1 MERLTAPKPFAPSLT
16 DAIRAAAVRC
26 LARLARPARR
36 AEVRARV
43 LQQRTDAAAQA
54 EAREARR

>member
-1 MERLTAPKPFAPSLT
+1 MVNPTPKPFAPSLT
-16 DAIRAAAVRC
+16 DRIAEVAVRC

-54 EAREARR
+54 SAREASR

>member
-1 MERLTAPKPFAPSLT
+1 MVTPAPKPFAPSLT
-16 DAIRAAAVRC
+16 DAIRAAATRC

-43 LQQRTDAAAQA
+43 LQLRADAAAQA
-54 EAREARR
+54 LAREALR